1 MFPVFSKYW
10 IEAGQVCWL
19 QYVIAPAISSH
30 PIKDII

>member
-1 MFPVFSKYW
+1 MFSVFNKYW

-19 QYVIAPAISSH
+19 QYVITPAISSH